1 MITFIHDS
9 FRFIPMKV
17 YLVGGAVRDKLL
29 KRPIKECDYVVVGS
43 TPSELISLGYQQVGN
58 DFPVFLH
65 PITKDEYALARTERK
80 SGQGYTGFICDF
92 TPTVTLEEDLVR
104 RDLTVNAMAE
114 DENGNIIDPFNGKA
128 DLDNKLLRH
137 VSDAFCEDPLRI
149 LRVARFAARY
159 HHLGFSIAAETMLL
173 MQEMVAQGEI
183 NTLTKERIWLEIE
196 KSLEDGAINVFTDV
210 LAKIN
215 ALPIILPPLTN
226 HWSPQHSQQL
236 AMFLTNL
243 DGENQ
248 QLIAFCLWLKEIKPT
263 EIKALS
269 ESLRLPN
276 NYIDAL
282 NLFTTF
288 YPTFKRNQA
297 TVEQVL
303 ALFNQADVW
312 RRPERLN
319 LFIETFSILS
329 KEHAAFAK
337 KLKNAAK
344 KAVMVDVQV
353 IIKQGFKGAEIK
365 QQLDTTRQ
373 KSIAVVFNN

>member
-29 KRPIKECDYVVVGS
+29 KRTVKECDYVVVGS
-43 TPSELISLGYQQVGN
+43 IPSELISLGYQQVGN

-92 TPTVTLEEDLVR
+92 TPTVTLEEDLIR

-114 DENGNIIDPFNGKA
+114 DENGNIIDPLNGQT
-128 DLDNKLLRH
+128 DLANKLLRH

-159 HHLGFSIAAETMLL
+159 HYLGFTIAPETQQL
-173 MQEMVAQGEI
+173 MQQMVAQGEI

-210 LAKIN
+210 LAEIN

-226 HWSPQHSQQL
+226 HWSPQHSQEL

-269 ESLRLPN
+269 ESLRVPN

-282 NLFTTF
+282 KLFTTF
-288 YPTFKRNQA
+288 YPIFKRNQA

-344 KAVMVDVQV
+344 KATMVDVQI

-365 QQLDTTRQ
+365 QQLDTARQ

>member
-9 FRFIPMKV
+9 FRFILMKV

-92 TPTVTLEEDLVR
+92 TPTVTLEEDLIR

-159 HHLGFSIAAETMLL
+159 HYLGFSIAAETMLL

-210 LAKIN
+210 LAEIN

-236 AMFLTNL
+236 AMLLTNL

-248 QLIAFCLWLKEIKPT
+248 QLVAFCLWLKEIKPT

-288 YPTFKRNQA
+288 YPTFKLNQA

-344 KAVMVDVQV
+344 KATMVDVQV

-365 QQLDTTRQ
+365 QQLD
-373 KSIAVVFNN
+373 IARHTAIAEEFA